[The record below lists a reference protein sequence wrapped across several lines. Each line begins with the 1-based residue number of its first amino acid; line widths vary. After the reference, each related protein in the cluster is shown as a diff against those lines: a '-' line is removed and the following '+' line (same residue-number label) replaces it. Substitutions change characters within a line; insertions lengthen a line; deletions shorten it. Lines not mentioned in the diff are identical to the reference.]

1 MSNKDLYDLLKSS
14 YKNQKEAKTD
24 LADKYNYDDDLS
36 TNKNKVVIDKATGK
50 PKIISRGSK
59 TVRDWADNA
68 LIAVGLGKHAKGQ
81 KELQRSVK
89 KVNEKYN
96 QKPDIYSHS
105 QASLFAENIPQKDK
119 DQVYTVNKAVGLGD
133 IGKTISK
140 NQHDIIVKND
150 IPSLLHFTQ
159 KNPNVKVLN
168 SHNDVFGHN
177 VIEKALKDHSL
188 DNLLKENN

>member
-36 TNKNKVVIDKATGK
+36 TNKNKVVIDKSTGK

-119 DQVYTVNKAVGLGD
+119 DQVYTVNKHKGFGI
-133 IGKTISK
+133 IGTDFLLCSATVPFVKD
-140 NQHDIIVKND
+140 NQY
-150 IPSLLHFTQ
+150 SCGFRSGTRR
-159 KNPNVKVLN
+159 N
-168 SHNDVFGHN
+168 SVPEWEF
-177 VIEKALKDHSL
+177 ILMA
-188 DNLLKENN
+188 